1 MPNDKEQKNPSEDSA
16 EEQNYSFLQETI
28 KVKPTSRESLI
39 KQFVRIA
46 IYGLILGVFACLG
59 FFALKPWIQ
68 EWFGGSTKTVN
79 IQGDEQSGEDPS
91 QIADGNSPESV
102 FNAESYEE
110 MTAGM
115 NALAKEAQRSIVS
128 VSTVSEDEAWKGD
141 MTGEHRSV
149 SGMITGD
156 NGRELLVLTDS
167 SICEDASA
175 WEVTF
180 SNGKKFR
187 AVLKKQDANRKI
199 AVFGIGQSSLDTDTK
214 KAVKVAVLGN
224 SNVVMQGEGVLALGN
239 MFGYTDGMSYGVV
252 SASNHKASFFDG
264 ECEVIATDIPAE
276 EKGTGVLFN
285 MDGEAVGLISAS
297 ARNGSGKNVV
307 NAYGISDLKPIIELL
322 VNGKSVPYVGI
333 RGTTVT
339 PQLSEEHGMPQGI
352 YVADVDP
359 DSPAMAAGIQ
369 TGDIICQAAG
379 EKVTD
384 LSAYQTIVIDSSVG
398 ETMELVGKRL
408 GADGYVDVDFSV
420 VTEEKSSE

>member
-91 QIADGNSPESV
+91 QIADGNNPESV

-156 NGRELLVLTDS
+156 NGRAVSYTHL
-167 SICEDASA
+167 
-175 WEVTF
+175 
-180 SNGKKFR
+180 R
-187 AVLKKQDANRKI
+187 A
-199 AVFGIGQSSLDTDTK
+199 
-214 KAVKVAVLGN
+214 
-224 SNVVMQGEGVLALGN
+224 
-239 MFGYTDGMSYGVV
+239 
-252 SASNHKASFFDG
+252 H
-264 ECEVIATDIPAE
+264 
-276 EKGTGVLFN
+276 
-285 MDGEAVGLISAS
+285 
-297 ARNGSGKNVV
+297 
-307 NAYGISDLKPIIELL
+307 
-322 VNGKSVPYVGI
+322 
-333 RGTTVT
+333 
-339 PQLSEEHGMPQGI
+339 
-352 YVADVDP
+352 
-359 DSPAMAAGIQ
+359 
-369 TGDIICQAAG
+369 
-379 EKVTD
+379 
-384 LSAYQTIVIDSSVG
+384 
-398 ETMELVGKRL
+398 ET
-408 GADGYVDVDFSV
+408 
-420 VTEEKSSE
+420 